1 MRREDVVA
9 STTRG
14 PIRPA
19 RPKGGALM
27 TTLAFVG
34 LDVAQDS
41 ARVAF
46 LLPDGSEPRPRWT
59 VPNAQPGA
67 EALSAELAR
76 LCTLSQVEQLRI
88 GLEASG
94 LLWWHLACTLKD
106 APLLAPFTPQVY
118 ALNPQLVE
126 TFRKNFGALPKSVQA
141 GAFWIAERIRYG
153 RKLPSPFQLDT
164 RYAPLQRL
172 TRFRCHLVHNL
183 VREKNYFLSF
193 LFLTFSSY
201 GQVAPFSDPFGATS
215 CAVLE
220 EFSTEDL
227 AQHSL
232 DDLATYLQ
240 DKGHGRFAEVQDVA
254 ASLQRAARDS
264 YRLDKVLQ
272 EPLRLVL
279 ATTMASIRSLQQ
291 QLKTL
296 DKTIA
301 QELATIPQTL
311 SSVPGLGPVWTAGLI
326 AELGDIRRFDDQGA
340 IAQYA
345 GLTWPS
351 AQSGEFA
358 AEDTEMSKRGNSY
371 LRYYLVEAANS
382 VRTHCPEYTRY
393 YAAKYAETPRHAH
406 KRALVLT
413 ARKLVRLIDVLLR
426 EGRIYQTPAARQQR
440 TDGTAPHAARPQP
453 QRRSKRA
460 QAVG

>member
-1 MRREDVVA
+1 M
-9 STTRG
+9 
-14 PIRPA
+14 PA
-19 RPKGGALM
+19 RAYL
-27 TTLAFVG
+27 G

-41 ARVAF
+41 ARVCF
-46 LLPDGSEPRPRWT
+46 LLADGAEPRPRWT
-59 VPNAQPGA
+59 IPNTQPGA
-67 EALSAELAR
+67 AALSAELAR
-76 LCTLSQVEQLRI
+76 LCILYHVDQLRI
-88 GLEASG
+88 GLEATG
-94 LLWWHLACTLKD
+94 LLWWHLACALKD
-106 APLLAPFTPQVY
+106 EAALAPFLPQIS

-126 TFRKNFGALPKSVQA
+126 TFRKNFGALPKSDHA
-141 GAFWIAERIRYG
+141 DAFLIAERIRYG

-172 TRFRCHLVHNL
+172 TRFRCHLVENL

-201 GQVAPFSDPFGATS
+201 GQVAPFGDPFGATS

-220 EFSTEDL
+220 EFSTEEL
-227 AQHSL
+227 AQRSL

-240 DKGHGRFAEVQDVA
+240 DKGHGRFTDPESLA

-279 ATTMASIRSLQQ
+279 GTTMASIRSLQQ
-291 QLKTL
+291 QLKAL

-301 QELATIPQTL
+301 QELAAIPQTL

-345 GLTWPS
+345 GLTWPNS
-351 AQSGEFA
+351 QSGDFA

-371 LRYYLVEAANS
+371 LRYYLVEAATACAPIVPSTPATMPPNM
-382 VRTHCPEYTRY
+382 
-393 YAAKYAETPRHAH
+393 PRHPAMP
-406 KRALVLT
+406 T
-413 ARKLVRLIDVLLR
+413 S
-426 EGRIYQTPAARQQR
+426 GRW
-440 TDGTAPHAARPQP
+440 
-453 QRRSKRA
+453 S
-460 QAVG
+460 